1 MEKINKSTARKL
13 FDSKKPVVI
22 IPCKC
27 HPESVWFTGFE
38 MENDGSRTFDQFV
51 NEFTYYNCNY
61 ELGRYP
67 AFYVYGEG
75 SAK

>member
-1 MEKINKSTARKL
+1 MQRINKATARKL
-13 FDSKKPVVI
+13 YNAKKAVTI

-27 HPESVWFTGFE
+27 HPGGAWFTGFE

-61 ELGRYP
+61 ELGTYP
-67 AFYVYGEG
+67 AFYVEV
-75 SAK
+75 SAE